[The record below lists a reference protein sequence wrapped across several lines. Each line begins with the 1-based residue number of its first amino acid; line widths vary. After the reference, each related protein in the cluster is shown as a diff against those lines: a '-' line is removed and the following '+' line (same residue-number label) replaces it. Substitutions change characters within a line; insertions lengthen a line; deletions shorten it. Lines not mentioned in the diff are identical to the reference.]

1 VTHSDSEPPVL
12 TLDTIRT
19 LSPADRILL
28 YLALGTM
35 KMGGH
40 RYGAFLD
47 AATTAAKL
55 AIYTTYQEQGRNLR
69 QTSLLYHVEPKRVK
83 AIVQEVQQAL
93 AAGQTLKSLNSKE
106 SYYLTALPPLWRDKY
121 PRALQESRVVG
132 HGLTQGEC
140 HTIESQ
146 LPPDLPSAKVLD
158 QTELNELIQ
167 LLHHLSQQAL
177 PPAQQ
182 MPFSDA
188 LLNHIKFRL
197 LHARTVIQIDTP
209 LLNIP
214 LFALGSP
221 SYSPKGEQERV
232 FSMIDD
238 VSRYFALLQ
247 AWARE
252 ETGVLRGVEIFDIDP
267 EARDQAL
274 RELDDL
280 LRAWADK
287 YHQDGGYPMIM
298 QVAAGTREFD

>member
-1 VTHSDSEPPVL
+1 MTHPDSPAL
-12 TLDTIRT
+12 NLDTIRA

-55 AIYTTYQEQGRNLR
+55 AIYTTYEEQGGNLR

-106 SYYLTALPPLWRDKY
+106 SYYLTALPPLWQDKY
-121 PRALQESRVVG
+121 PRSPQESRVVG
-132 HGLTQGEC
+132 HGLTRKEC
-140 HTIESQ
+140 HVIESQ
-146 LPPDLPSAKVLD
+146 LPPNLPSARVLD
-158 QTELNELIQ
+158 QPELNELLQ

-197 LHARTVIQIDTP
+197 LHARTILQIDTP

-238 VSRYFALLQ
+238 VSRYFGLLQ

-267 EARDQAL
+267 DAREQAL
-274 RELDDL
+274 QELDDL